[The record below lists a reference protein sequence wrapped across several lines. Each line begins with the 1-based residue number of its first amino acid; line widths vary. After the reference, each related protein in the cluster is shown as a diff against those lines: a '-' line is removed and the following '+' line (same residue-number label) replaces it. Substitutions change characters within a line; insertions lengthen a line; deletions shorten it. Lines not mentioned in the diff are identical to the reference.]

1 MYLGNGP
8 VIVGERINPTGKKK
22 FQQAL
27 RDKNINYILDEA
39 FAQRDAGA
47 DILDVNVGLPEI
59 DECEMMQR
67 AVNALTQAVN
77 LPLQLDSSDPVTIEN
92 TLRRYNGKPMINSV
106 NGKEESLEAI
116 LPIVQKYGGVLVG
129 LCLDEN
135 GIPETAEGRIKVA
148 EKIRDRAAQYG
159 IGRNNLVMDAL
170 TLTISAQQKESA
182 QTIQALKY
190 IKDVMGIKTCL
201 GVSNISFG
209 LPRREIVNS
218 TFFAMALNNGLDACI
233 INPCNDA
240 MINTFRAFR
249 ALSGYD
255 EGCAEYI
262 SRYAGTKANTTVTV
276 KEQTQNA
283 PHEERSRLFDM
294 IVKGLKDSSFDETN
308 AFLKEREPMDI
319 VNNEIIPALDLVGK
333 EFEKGT
339 MFLPQ
344 LMMSAETVKNSFAAI
359 KVHIEA
365 SGVKQESRGKIVIAT
380 VKGDIHDIGK
390 NIVRVLLENYGYEV
404 HDLGRDVAPEVIV
417 EELRQNDIHLC
428 GLSALMTT
436 TVVSMEETIKAIR
449 AAGLDVKVFVGGAVL
464 TQEYAD
470 MIGADRYCRDALDSV
485 NYANEFFGV

>member
-1 MYLGNGP
+1 
-8 VIVGERINPTGKKK
+8 
-22 FQQAL
+22 
-27 RDKNINYILDEA
+27 
-39 FAQRDAGA
+39 
-47 DILDVNVGLPEI
+47 
-59 DECEMMQR
+59 
-67 AVNALTQAVN
+67 
-77 LPLQLDSSDPVTIEN
+77 
-92 TLRRYNGKPMINSV
+92 
-106 NGKEESLEAI
+106 
-116 LPIVQKYGGVLVG
+116 
-129 LCLDEN
+129 
-135 GIPETAEGRIKVA
+135 
-148 EKIRDRAAQYG
+148 
-159 IGRNNLVMDAL
+159 MDAL

-283 PHEERSRLFDM
+283 PHEEHSRLFDM

-359 KVHIEA
+359 KAHIEA

-449 AAGLDVKVFVGGAVL
+449 AADW
-464 TQEYAD
+464 
-470 MIGADRYCRDALDSV
+470 M
-485 NYANEFFGV
+485 